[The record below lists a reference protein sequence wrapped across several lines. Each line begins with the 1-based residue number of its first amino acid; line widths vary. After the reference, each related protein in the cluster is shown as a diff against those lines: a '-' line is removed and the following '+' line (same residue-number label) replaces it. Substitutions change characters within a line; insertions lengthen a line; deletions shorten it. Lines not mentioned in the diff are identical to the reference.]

1 MKRIGTMFFRKYIN
15 NKYFYTGLVFI
26 IWWVYFDQESL
37 VVQYNLT
44 KIKAGL
50 EDQKEYYIEE
60 INSDRE
66 AINTLQN
73 DSVLL
78 EKYAREK
85 YYMKKDNED
94 VFVIIREEEK

>member
-1 MKRIGTMFFRKYIN
+1 MIF
-15 NKYFYTGLVFI
+15 V
-26 IWWVYFDQESL
+26 IWWVFFDQESL

-44 KIKAGL
+44 KIKVGL
-50 EDQKEYYIEE
+50 EDQKEYYYEE
-60 INSDRE
+60 IEKDRE

-73 DSVLL
+73 DTVLL

-94 VFVIIREEEK
+94 VFVIIREEEE

>member
-1 MKRIGTMFFRKYIN
+1 MFFRKYIN
-15 NKYFYTGLVFI
+15 NKYFYTGLIFV
-26 IWWVYFDQESL
+26 IWWVFFDQESL

-44 KIKAGL
+44 KIKVGL
-50 EDQKEYYIEE
+50 EDQKEYYYEE
-60 INSDRE
+60 IEKDRE

-73 DSVLL
+73 DTVLL

-94 VFVIIREEEK
+94 VFVIIREEEE